1 MKYLVCLV
9 VFIFPLISI
18 AQDDPRPPTRLKDSA
33 FFRENENRRLD
44 SKGKKPELSIEKYQI
59 ISYRRD
65 TTYLDTTLS
74 IQKEYR
80 YNYLRKDNFEL
91 MPFSNVGQPYNS
103 LGYEVDR
110 IQYYPRL
117 GARARH
123 FNYMEVEDIPY
134 YNVPTP
140 MTDLMFKTTFEQ
152 GQMLDAILTFNT
164 SIRTNFSVAYKG
176 FRSLGKYQY
185 SQGESGNFRASF
197 NTSSKNGRYR
207 IRAHMAHQDIEGE
220 ENGGLSNKIEQ
231 FESGNPDFDDRSRI
245 DVNFS
250 NANNKVLGKRYF
262 LDHAYTLLRSKQ
274 DSSGYRKTSLSLGHT
289 FNYESKYYQF
299 QQSAQDDYFG
309 DIILSP
315 IDDKSTIKSMM
326 NELSLS
332 FENKTLGTLKG
343 FAQYFDYD
351 YFFNSI
357 LTTPSGQIDNR
368 LAGEELVLGA
378 RYQKQLGPLSLD
390 GTGMYTLTGD
400 LTDSFL
406 DASAS
411 YRIKEGWIANAG
423 IHSSSRLPNF
433 NFLLYQSEYL
443 NYNWQNDGG
452 FENEQV
458 NSLRVGLTSDKWG
471 EVEVQYSI
479 LDNYSYFAS
488 TATQE
493 QIDEG
498 QENGFIQ
505 PFQEGN
511 SINYLKVKLRN
522 DLSWGKWSLANTVM
536 LQQVSQDS
544 QVFNVPSLVT
554 RNSLYFSSELFDKAM
569 FLQTGVSLKYFTS
582 YQMNSYNPLLAEFY
596 VQENEE
602 FGGFPMLDFFINA
615 KIKQTRIYLKAEHF
629 NSSFSENT
637 FYAAPGYPYRDFVIR
652 FGLVWNFFS

>member
-1 MKYLVCLV
+1 MKYIVCL
-9 VFIFPLISI
+9 FILILPMVCL
-18 AQDDPRPPTRLKDSA
+18 AQEVPQPPSRVKDSA
-33 FFRENENRRLD
+33 FFRENKNRRLD
-44 SKGKKPELSIEKYQI
+44 SKEKKPEVSIEQYQI
-59 ISYRRD
+59 ISFKRD

-91 MPFSNVGQPYNS
+91 MPFANVGQPYNS
-103 LGYEVDR
+103 LGHRVNR
-110 IQYYPRL
+110 VQYYPRL

-152 GQMLDAILTFNT
+152 GQMLDAIITFNT
-164 SIRTNFSVAYKG
+164 SRRTNFSVAYKG
-176 FRSLGKYQY
+176 FRSLGKYQF
-185 SQGESGNFRASF
+185 SQGESGNFRTSF
-197 NTSSKNGRYR
+197 NTSSLNGRYQL
-207 IRAHMAHQDIEGE
+207 RAHTAHQDIEGE
-220 ENGGLSNKIEQ
+220 ENGGLLNKEEQ

-250 NANNKVLGKRYF
+250 NANNKILGKRYY
-262 LDHAYTLLRSKQ
+262 LDHAYILLRSKQ
-274 DSSGYRKTSLSLGHT
+274 DSTGSRKTSLALGHT

-299 QQSAQDDYFG
+299 QQSAQNDFFG
-309 DIILSP
+309 DVILSP
-315 IDDKSTIKSMM
+315 IDDKATNKTMM

-332 FENKTLGTLKG
+332 FANKTLGSLKG

-351 YFFNSI
+351 YFFNSL

-368 LAGEELVLGA
+368 LAGEELVLGGQ
-378 RYQKQLGPLSLD
+378 YKKSIGPLSIE
-390 GTGMYTLTGD
+390 GTGMYTLTGE

-406 DASAS
+406 DAEAS
-411 YRIKEGWIANAG
+411 YKIKEGWTARAG
-423 IHSSSRLPNF
+423 IHSSSRMPDY

-443 NYNWQNDGG
+443 NYNWQNDGS
-452 FENEQV
+452 FEKEQV
-458 NSLRVGLTSDKWG
+458 NSLRAALTSDKWG

-488 TATQE
+488 TATQA

-498 QENGFIQ
+498 QENAFIQ

-511 SINYLKVKLRN
+511 SINYLKIKLKN

-544 QVFNVPSLVT
+544 QVLNVPTLVT
-554 RNSLYFSSELFDKAM
+554 RNSLYFSSEVFDKAL
-569 FLQTGVSLKYFTS
+569 FLQTGVTFKYFTS
-582 YQMNSYNPLLAEFY
+582 YQMNAYNPLLSEFY
-596 VQENEE
+596 VQQNEE
-602 FGGFPMLDFFINA
+602 IGGFPMLDLFINA
-615 KIKQTRIYLKAEHF
+615 KVKQTRIYLKAEHF
-629 NSSFSENT
+629 NSSFSKNT